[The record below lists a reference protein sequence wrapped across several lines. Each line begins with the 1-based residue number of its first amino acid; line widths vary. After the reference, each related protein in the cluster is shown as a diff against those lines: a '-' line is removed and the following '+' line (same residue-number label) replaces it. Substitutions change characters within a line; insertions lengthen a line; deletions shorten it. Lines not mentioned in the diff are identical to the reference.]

1 MAIKVTDSNFDGI
14 TSEGI
19 SVIDF
24 FATWCGPCKAMGPI
38 IDQISED
45 YSGVVK
51 VGKLDVDE
59 NPNVSSR
66 LSIRSIPTI
75 LIYKNGEVVE
85 KHVGGASKTQIKSM
99 IDKHLNDN

>member
-1 MAIKVTDSNFDGI
+1 MAIKVTELTYDDF
-14 TSEGI
+14 I
-19 SVIDF
+19 SSGVVLLDIK
-24 FATWCGPCKAMGPI
+24 TEWCGPCKALSPI
-38 IDQISED
+38 IDELANE
-45 YSGVVK
+45 YSNIR
-51 VGKLDVDE
+51 VGKMDADE